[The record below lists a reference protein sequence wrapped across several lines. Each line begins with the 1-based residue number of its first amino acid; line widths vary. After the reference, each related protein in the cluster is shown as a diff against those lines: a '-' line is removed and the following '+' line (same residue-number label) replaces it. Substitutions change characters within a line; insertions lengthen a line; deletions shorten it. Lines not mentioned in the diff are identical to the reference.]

1 LIESKLAE
9 MKRVHDENNKRIE
22 NLNRNKNRLLK
33 LSQDNEVKYEEVL
46 KKIENVKGK
55 IESISKIVTIKEK
68 EEVIAEAEEEEEDPN
83 QVYEEVVKN
92 GKKVFRIKNK

>member
-1 LIESKLAE
+1 